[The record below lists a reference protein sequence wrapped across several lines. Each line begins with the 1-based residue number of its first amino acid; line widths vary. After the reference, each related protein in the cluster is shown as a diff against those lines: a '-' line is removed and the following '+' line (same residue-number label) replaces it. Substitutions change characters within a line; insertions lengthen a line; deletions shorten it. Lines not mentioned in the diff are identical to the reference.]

1 MTSPFITITITND
14 NELTNDTFENIVKI
28 DSVECTQKVEIE
40 KQGRVLNCHVTFY
53 NLNGTKL
60 YEYESL
66 DFGKYLDQVKSLSL
80 DILKSR
86 IVDKAK
92 ELMAA

>member
-1 MTSPFITITITND
+1 MTTPYITITND
-14 NELTNDTFENIVKI
+14 NELTNATYENIVNI

-40 KQGRVLNCHVTFY
+40 KHGRVLNCYVTFY
-53 NLNGTKL
+53 HLNGTKL
-60 YEYESL
+60 YEYKSL

-86 IVDKAK
+86 IVNNAK